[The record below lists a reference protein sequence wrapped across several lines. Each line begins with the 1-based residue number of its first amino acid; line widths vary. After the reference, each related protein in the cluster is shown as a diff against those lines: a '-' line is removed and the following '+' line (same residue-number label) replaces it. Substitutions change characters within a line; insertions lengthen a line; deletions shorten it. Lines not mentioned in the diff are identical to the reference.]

1 MMIADL
7 GLSKYIT
14 EISRSSS
21 HIHGMPAYIEPEL
34 LRDSSYKCDKRSDIY
49 SLGVIFWEISSGKPP
64 FQSATIYT
72 TAFKIFQG
80 EREKPVEGT
89 PLQYRK
95 LYERCWNGDPYLRPE
110 IKSILG
116 ILNQLIFE
124 PSHHDIIQD
133 LSEIW
138 FKDAISELDIEHYDF
153 NEFSNFQK
161 VNPEMYKCEWK
172 GGVTVMMQKTEIDEN
187 LDKKDYKEFVKELK
201 VLLETANHPNII
213 GLYGITKDDSYYM
226 ILQYANDHNLR
237 HYLSYNYPK
246 LLWSDKLRI
255 AKEIAEGLIFL
266 HENKIIHLDL
276 NDINIMVHE
285 GRMLIS
291 GFRLARKSKSAINS
305 ASYSAASVSSGV
317 VAFIDPECFVD
328 ISYRR
333 NYKSDVYSFGVIL
346 WEISSGRQPFKSE
359 VDHSMFALVLRI
371 CQGSREEPVDG
382 TPSQYCE
389 LYKQCWD
396 SNHEQR
402 PNMKLALRI
411 LNELISDNYV
421 IL

>member
-1 MMIADL
+1 MLREWIEKAISERSIRYFDYNEFSDFGKL
-7 GLSKYIT
+7 GEGGFGLVYKAEWKDGGLTVALKCLKEEAELDEKTSK
-14 EISRSSS
+14 SF
-21 HIHGMPAYIEPEL
+21 IHE
-34 LRDSSYKCDKRSDIY
+34 
-49 SLGVIFWEISSGKPP
+49 
-64 FQSATIYT
+64 
-72 TAFKIFQG
+72 G

-213 GLYGITKDDSYYM
+213 GLYGITK
-226 ILQYANDHNLR
+226 
-237 HYLSYNYPK
+237 
-246 LLWSDKLRI
+246 
-255 AKEIAEGLIFL
+255 
-266 HENKIIHLDL
+266 DL